1 MNLTTKGRYG
11 MAAMCELAAKADEE
25 PMPISQIA
33 KNLDLSQRYLE
44 QLFRQLKASGLVDS
58 TRGAKGGYYLTR
70 KPEDITTGDILT
82 ALEGRIV
89 SVGCQGKECSEVC
102 EDPESCLTRP
112 LWMKIQEDV
121 MDIVNSTSLKDL
133 VDKEKDDE

>member
-11 MAAMCELAAKADEE
+11 MAAMCELAAKTDDD

-44 QLFRQLKASGLVDS
+44 QLFRQLKAYGLVDS
-58 TRGAKGGYYLTR
+58 TRGAKGGYFLI
-70 KPEDITTGDILT
+70 KDPEEITTGDILA
-82 ALEGRIV
+82 ALEGEIV
-89 SVGCQGKECSEVC
+89 SIGCQGKECHEIC
-102 EDPESCLTRP
+102 EDPDSCLTRP

-121 MDIVNSTSLKDL
+121 MGIVNATTLKDL
-133 VDKEKDDE
+133 VEREKLK

>member
-89 SVGCQGKECSEVC
+89 SVGCQGKECSE
-102 EDPESCLTRP
+102 EIGRESCR
-112 LWMKIQEDV
+112 ERV
-121 MDIVNSTSLKDL
+121 
-133 VDKEKDDE
+133 